1 MRCPE
6 CKGMLFVFDEQIEK
20 DKAQQKAIKKY
31 LKNIT
36 LPVEFGDKENLIGNL
51 EDAEYVYK
59 KGMIE
64 IRGKKGIIG
73 NLTLKSDIKIDK
85 RYGCQNGGD
94 AVIYPL
100 GKAIFE
106 DGQTKIYSDNSD
118 EGEYLFNIEEFSGSK
133 EKQTI
138 LWEIL
143 KKNLDK
149 NIIDKVT
156 LLTGLEDPEISNEG
170 SEILV
175 KKENRAILL
184 IYLKCVFTLTSFVY
198 FQNRRVFENSPN
210 SEKGKNFSIGF
221 TEKVNNKLRIFYE
234 SAFPDVKTGEIVCSN
249 CGTIID
255 YEMID
260 TGAEWRS
267 FDSGQKEKRSRAS
280 GAIKDAKVSKGLT
293 TEIDRYDR
301 DAKGGGF
308 EVERKVELYR
318 MRRLQTRSRMSD
330 SAGRNLSIALP
341 ELDRM
346 CSLLD
351 IGETIKE
358 ECAHLYR
365 QAVDK
370 GFVKGR
376 SIESIIGAIIC
387 YVTRKKGEPRTL
399 EEIGGKSGISKKEIG
414 RSYKHILKSMNL
426 KPPRTNVEDYIALY
440 ASKIG
445 ISNTAEEEAQKILG
459 EAKKYGITAGRG
471 PSGVAGAIISL
482 ACEHIGEDFSKKEL
496 LDLAGITMSTL
507 HSRHEE
513 IKIKLKL

>member
-6 CKGMLFVFDEQIEK
+6 CKGILFVFDQIDKE
-20 DKAQQKAIKKY
+20 KAQQNAIKRY
-31 LKNIT
+31 LKNT
-36 LPVEFGDKENLIGNL
+36 CMLNDLGSKRGNL
-51 EDAEYVYK
+51 SANLEEAKYVYED
-59 KGMIE
+59 GTIE
-64 IRGKKGIIG
+64 IKGKNGIIG

-85 RYGCQNGGD
+85 RYGCQSGGD
-94 AVIYPL
+94 AFIYPL
-100 GKAIFE
+100 GEVRFE
-106 DGQTKIYSDNSD
+106 NSKTKIYDKD
-118 EGEYLFNIEEFSGSK
+118 EYLFTLEEFSQDK
-133 EKQTI
+133 EKQTM

-143 KKNLDK
+143 DSKKNLDK

-156 LLTGLEDPEISNEG
+156 LLKDLKEPEISNEG

-184 IYLKCVFTLTSFVY
+184 IYLKCVFTLK
-198 FQNRRVFENSPN
+198 NSPN
-210 SEKGKNFSIGF
+210 LEEEKIFSVGF
-221 TEKVNNKLRIFYE
+221 TEKVNNKLQIFYE

-255 YEMID
+255 SGMID

-330 SAGRNLSIALP
+330 SVGRNLSIALP

-358 ECAHLYR
+358 DCAHLYR

-399 EEIGGKSGISKKEIG
+399 EEIGEKSGISKKEIG
-414 RSYKHILKSMNL
+414 RSYKHVLKSMNL

-445 ISNTAEEEAQKILG
+445 ISNTAEEEAQKILN

-482 ACEHIGEDFSKKEL
+482 ACEQIGEEFPKKEL
-496 LDLAGITMSTL
+496 LYLVGITISTL

-513 IKIKLKL
+513 IKNKLKL

>member
-6 CKGMLFVFDEQIEK
+6 CKGMLFIFDEQIEK
-20 DKAQQKAIKKY
+20 DKAQQKAIKQY

-36 LPVEFGDKENLIGNL
+36 LPVEFGDKENLMKNL

-106 DGQTKIYSDNSD
+106 DGQTKIYSDNGD
-118 EGEYLFNIEEFSGSK
+118 GGEYLFKLEEFSGSK

-149 NIIDKVT
+149 NIIDKAT
-156 LLTGLEDPEISNEG
+156 LLISLEEPEISNEG

-184 IYLKCVFTLTSFVY
+184 IYLKCVFTPASFAY
-198 FQNRRVFENSPN
+198 

-255 YEMID
+255 SEMID

-399 EEIGGKSGISKKEIG
+399 EEIGEKSGISKKEIG

-445 ISNTAEEEAQKILG
+445 ISNTAEEEAQKILKG
-459 EAKKYGITAGRG
+459 AMKYGITAGRG

-482 ACEHIGEDFSKKEL
+482 ACEQIGENFPKKEL
-496 LDLAGITMSTL
+496 LELAGITMSTL

-513 IKIKLKL
+513 IKSKLKLN

>member
-6 CKGMLFVFDEQIEK
+6 CKGILFVFDEQIEN
-20 DKAQQKAIKKY
+20 DKKQQRAIKRY
-31 LKNIT
+31 LKNTT
-36 LPVEFGDKENLIGNL
+36 LIEFRDKENLIKNL
-51 EDAEYVYK
+51 EDAEYVFKNGMIEIKGK
-59 KGMIE
+59 KGMI
-64 IRGKKGIIG
+64 GKLALKGYV
-73 NLTLKSDIKIDK
+73 KIDK
-85 RYGCQNGGD
+85 RYGTQNGGD

-100 GKAIFE
+100 GKATFK
-106 DGQTKIYSDNSD
+106 DGETKIYSDNN
-118 EGEYLFNIEEFSGSK
+118 GEKYLFSIEEFSESR
-133 EKQTI
+133 EKQKV
-138 LWEIL
+138 LWKIL
-143 KKNLDK
+143 KENLDN
-149 NIIDKVT
+149 NIIDKKRLNNDLKEV
-156 LLTGLEDPEISNEG
+156 EISNEG
-170 SEILV
+170 SEILI
-175 KKENRAILL
+175 KKEDKMILQ
-184 IYLKCVFTLTSFVY
+184 IYLKCVFTPALSIHL
-198 FQNRRVFENSPN
+198 R
-210 SEKGKNFSIGF
+210 KGEDIPIGF
-221 TEKVNNKLRIFYE
+221 TEKVDDKIRIFYE
-234 SAFPDVKTGEIVCSN
+234 SAFPDVNTGEIVCSN
-249 CGTIID
+249 CGATINPM
-255 YEMID
+255 MID

-267 FDSGQKEKRSRAS
+267 FDTAQKEKRSRAS

-346 CSLLD
+346 CSLLNL
-351 IGETIKE
+351 GETIKE

-387 YVTRKKGEPRTL
+387 YVTRKKGVPRTL
-399 EEIGGKSGISKKEIG
+399 EEIGEKSGIPKKEIG
-414 RSYKHILKSMNL
+414 RSYKHILKSMHL
-426 KPPRTNVEDYIALY
+426 KSPRTSVEDYITLY

-445 ISNTAEEEAQKILG
+445 ISNTAEEKAREIFK

-471 PSGVAGAIISL
+471 PPGVAAAIISL
-482 ACEHIGEDFSKKEL
+482 ACEQIGEDFPKKEL

-507 HSRHEE
+507 HTRQEE
-513 IKIKLKL
+513 IKRKLKLK

>member
-6 CKGMLFVFDEQIEK
+6 CKGILFVFDEQIEK

-36 LPVEFGDKENLIGNL
+36 LPVEFGDKENLIKNL

-59 KGMIE
+59 NGMIE
-64 IRGKKGIIG
+64 IKGKKGIIG
-73 NLTLKSDIKIDK
+73 KLTLKSDVKLDK

-106 DGQTKIYSDNSD
+106 DEQIKIYSNNSD
-118 EGEYLFNIEEFSGSK
+118 GEKYLFNIEEFSGSK

-143 KKNLDK
+143 NKNLDK

-156 LLTGLEDPEISNEG
+156 LDNDLKEPEIINEG

-184 IYLKCVFTLTSFVY
+184 IYLKCVFTLT
-198 FQNRRVFENSPN
+198 

-255 YEMID
+255 SEMID

-346 CSLLD
+346 CSLLN

-399 EEIGGKSGISKKEIG
+399 EEIGEKSGMSKKEIG

-426 KPPRTNVEDYIALY
+426 KPPRTNIEDYIALY

-445 ISNTAEEEAQKILG
+445 ISNTAEEKAQKIL
-459 EAKKYGITAGRG
+459 EVAKKYGITAGRG

-482 ACEHIGEDFSKKEL
+482 ACEQIGEDFPKKEL
-496 LDLAGITMSTL
+496 LNLAGITMSTI
-507 HSRHEE
+507 HSRQEE
-513 IKIKLKL
+513 IKSKLKL

>member
-6 CKGMLFVFDEQIEK
+6 CRGILFVFDQIAQE
-20 DKAQQKAIKKY
+20 KAQQNAIKRY
-31 LKNIT
+31 LENAHISMEFEEKKNLST
-36 LPVEFGDKENLIGNL
+36 NL
-51 EDAEYVYK
+51 EGAEYIRK
-59 KGMIE
+59 DGMIE
-64 IRGKKGIIG
+64 IKGKNGIVG
-73 NLTLKSDIKIDK
+73 NLSLNAEIKIDK
-85 RYGCQNGGD
+85 RYGCQSGGD
-94 AVIYPL
+94 AIIYPL
-100 GKAIFE
+100 GKATFE
-106 DGQTKIYSDNSD
+106 NGQTKIYSGNDNKK
-118 EGEYLFNIEEFSGSK
+118 EYLFTLEEFSQDK
-133 EKQTI
+133 EKQTL

-149 NIIDKVT
+149 NVFDKVT
-156 LLTGLEDPEISNEG
+156 LLNDLKAPEISKEG
-170 SEILV
+170 CEILV
-175 KKENRAILL
+175 KNENKAILL
-184 IYLKCVFTLTSFVY
+184 LYLKCVFSL
-198 FQNRRVFENSPN
+198 N
-210 SEKGKNFSIGF
+210 SEREKFFPIGF
-221 TEKVNNKLRIFYE
+221 TEQVNNKIQIFYE
-234 SAFPDVKTGEIVCSN
+234 TAFPDVKTGEIVCSN
-249 CGTIID
+249 CGTVIESEI
-255 YEMID
+255 ID

-346 CSLLD
+346 CSLLE
-351 IGETIKE
+351 IGETTKE

-376 SIESIIGAIIC
+376 SIESIIGAIVC
-387 YVTRKKGEPRTL
+387 YVTRNKGEPRTL
-399 EEIGGKSGISKKEIG
+399 EEIAEKSGISKKEIG
-414 RSYKHILKSMNL
+414 RSYKHVLKSMNL
-426 KPPRTNVEDYIALY
+426 KPPRTNVEDYITIY
-440 ASKIG
+440 ASKLG
-445 ISNTAEEEAQKILG
+445 ISNTAEEEAQKILK

-482 ACEHIGEDFSKKEL
+482 ACEQINEDFPKKEL
-496 LDLAGITMSTL
+496 LNLVGITLSTL

-513 IKIKLKL
+513 IKSKLKI